1 MSDSE
6 LTFILVLIS
15 IDAEAV
21 TKHLFLELY
30 AVIHENEFFLKVESF
45 ICRLVAAKFF
55 FEKWQVRKCKG
66 KQTLNRNRCTV

>member
-1 MSDSE
+1 MSDYE

-30 AVIHENEFFLKVESF
+30 TLIYENEFFLKVESF

-55 FEKWQVRKCKG
+55 VRNGKLGNVKG
-66 KQTLNRNRCTV
+66 NKP